1 MSKILLIDDEK
12 IYADPLIVSAKENH
26 LDIHWE
32 VTGLGGLDYLANH
45 HKDINLLILDMVLP
59 DMTGTEIQKK
69 VLSKYPYIPII
80 IVTTRKLSEVNESVG
95 LELGAE
101 EYYDKNKGINI
112 LIIKIKKILERYQSG
127 NSLKKN
133 KTENLLTLIYSK
145 ETEQFFLNDK
155 LLTLPGKQHN
165 ILLSLYK
172 NPNKVLSDERLRL
185 EANLAPTAEVKGYIT
200 KIRKVL
206 KNAGL
211 SQPQNLIKT
220 EVKRGYRYSP

>member
-32 VTGLGGLDYLANH
+32 MTGLGGLDYLANH

-59 DMTGTEIQKK
+59 DTTGTEIQKE
-69 VLSKYPYIPII
+69 VIRKYPHIPII
-80 IVTTRKLSEVNESVG
+80 IVTVG

-112 LIIKIKKILERYQSG
+112 LIIKIKKILERHKSG

-133 KTENLLTLIYSK
+133 KTENLLALIYNK

-172 NPNKVLSDERLRL
+172 NPNKVLSD
-185 EANLAPTAEVKGYIT
+185 PTWHQL
-200 KIRKVL
+200 L
-206 KNAGL
+206 KLKAI
-211 SQPQNLIKT
+211 SQKS
-220 EVKRGYRYSP
+220 EKC